1 MIIWIASYPKS
12 GNTWIRGFVSSLVY
26 SKDGNLNMADLEK
39 IKQYP
44 IFPQFNNL
52 IKNKEDLKLNT
63 EEDINLI
70 FKNFIPSQ
78 EIINFNDEMI
88 FLKTHFMNCKIGD
101 YNFTNNEN
109 TFGTIHV
116 VRDPRNV
123 ITSIMNH
130 FHKKTIEE
138 AYKFITNDNNWLYS
152 KQYDHSFPTL
162 ISSWKTHYNYWK
174 KSKKNYLLLKYEEL
188 VTNPDKEFG
197 KVHNYLNDLK
207 LINKDDVKFKNAISS
222 TKFENFKKFET
233 SGEFSENVFEKT
245 GEKTPF
251 FNLGMK
257 NDYKELL
264 SVEIRKKIE
273 DEFKAEMIELS
284 YL

>member
-12 GNTWIRGFVSSLVY
+12 GNTWVRGFVSSLVY
-26 SKDGNLNMADLEK
+26 SKDGNLNMANLEK

-101 YNFTNNEN
+101 YNFTNHEN

-138 AYKFITNDNNWLYS
+138 AYKFITN
-152 KQYDHSFPTL
+152 
-162 ISSWKTHYNYWK
+162 
-174 KSKKNYLLLKYEEL
+174 EE
-188 VTNPDKEFG
+188 K
-197 KVHNYLNDLK
+197 
-207 LINKDDVKFKNAISS
+207 
-222 TKFENFKKFET
+222 
-233 SGEFSENVFEKT
+233 
-245 GEKTPF
+245 
-251 FNLGMK
+251 
-257 NDYKELL
+257 
-264 SVEIRKKIE
+264 
-273 DEFKAEMIELS
+273 
-284 YL
+284 